1 MRTSL
6 SQQLFYLLECLDGNP
21 HQSALLAPAIRGACP
36 EFPVASVLEPYQRFS
51 KSATLAEEMPGS
63 RSLKDVPERMA
74 VDANDSEDF
83 LRRSRE
89 LLDESQQA
97 DLAMAVRTLPE
108 VR

>member
-1 MRTSL
+1 L

-21 HQSALLAPAIRGACP
+21 HQSALLAPAFRGACP
-36 EFPVASVLEPYQRFS
+36 EFPVASVLEPYH
-51 KSATLAEEMPGS
+51 
-63 RSLKDVPERMA
+63 
-74 VDANDSEDF
+74 